1 MVKPARARRGK
12 ERTVAGRHREDVEGA
27 LRPIPRRRPDGEVTV
42 QLLPH
47 YLAAG
52 ALPGLV
58 VGAELDVAPAI
69 YASDHLPAL
78 ADRETWW
85 VDEYGCFGG
94 RGEVLTVP
102 LDEEECSCR
111 VDVLDVAGRLFP
123 LNWAGSLPAEGRL
136 WVEGAL
142 YLEPELAAGTAHG
155 EAVALCRRRYRVR
168 ELRRYRRTGHR
179 PGGPVRIDGAPAPH
193 EVSEDAVYVADL
205 RLVDDAAPALVAEG
219 AGSVEQR

>member
-12 ERTVAGRHREDVEGA
+12 ERTVAGRRHEDLEGV
-27 LRPIPRRRPDGEVTV
+27 LRRIPRRRPDGEVTV

-47 YLAAG
+47 HLAAG

-58 VGAELDVAPAI
+58 VGAQVDVAPAI
-69 YASDHLPAL
+69 YAGDHLPAP
-78 ADRETWW
+78 AEHETWS

-94 RGEVLTVP
+94 RGEVLTAP
-102 LDEEECSCR
+102 LDEDACSCR

-123 LNWAGSLPAEGRL
+123 LNWAGSPPAEGRL

-155 EAVALCRRRYRVR
+155 EAVALCRRRYRVL
-168 ELRRYRRTGHR
+168 ELRRYRRTGYR
-179 PGGPVRIDGAPAPH
+179 PGGPVRLDGAPAPH
-193 EVSEDAVYVADL
+193 EVTEDAIYVADL
-205 RLVDDAAPALVAEG
+205 RLVDDAAPVLVAEG